1 MDQAGYLLGT
11 VIANKRLTSGKRATI
26 LDVGINLLFTS
37 FWYNHKVTP
46 AQDFSDYREDMELF
60 GPLCMNIDVI
70 RENIQLPSLKK
81 GDHVVVQNVGAYN
94 MTQWMQFITLRPNIV
109 LIDGDKKTH
118 VIRQSETVEYINS
131 MERIPDHLSS
141 CKL

>member
-1 MDQAGYLLGT
+1 
-11 VIANKRLTSGKRATI
+11 
-26 LDVGINLLFTS
+26 
-37 FWYNHKVTP
+37 
-46 AQDFSDYREDMELF
+46 MELF

-70 RENIQLPSLKK
+70 RENIQLPTLKK

-109 LIDGDKKTH
+109 LIDGNKDTH

-131 MERIPDHLSS
+131 MESVPEHLGS
-141 CKL
+141 CNL